1 MFGARGTSACWS
13 NASMVIEAVLS
24 QYGNVASVKIPF
36 HKLDK
41 GKTGDPTLKSKQLAS
56 VTIFATRVIVHIRDM
71 WAAPYS
77 ILAVPVYL
85 LRTDDHSVSV
95 LA

>member
-13 NASMVIEAVLS
+13 NAGMVIEAVLS

-41 GKTGDPTLKSKQLAS
+41 GKTL
-56 VTIFATRVIVHIRDM
+56 VTRH
-71 WAAPYS
+71 
-77 ILAVPVYL
+77 
-85 LRTDDHSVSV
+85 
-95 LA
+95 